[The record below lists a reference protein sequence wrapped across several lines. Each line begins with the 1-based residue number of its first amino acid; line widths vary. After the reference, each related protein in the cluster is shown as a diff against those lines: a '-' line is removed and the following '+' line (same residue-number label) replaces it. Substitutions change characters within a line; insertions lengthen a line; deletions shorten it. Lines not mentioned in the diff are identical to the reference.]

1 MKKITITLIM
11 FFASIAL
18 TFGQN
23 QEATTNDG
31 KKVILKNDGTWEY
44 TVKEEKVE
52 KTTSDVDLSDCKYWK
67 NEVDEFTGDVKKYTK
82 SQKIGKSKYSFLNME
97 LRRFNDSYLIY
108 ARYTGDL
115 GCVSSDSYIM
125 IKLKNGETIK
135 LINFGDIDCGDNA
148 PMYFYLS
155 KENFKKLLQSPV
167 DKIRVRGTKYYSDID
182 MLKPNFFIDYLKCI
196 KIKGANNIY
205 KK

>member
-1 MKKITITLIM
+1 MLL
-11 FFASIAL
+11 ASIAL
-18 TFGQN
+18 IYGQN

-44 TVKEEKVE
+44 AAKEVKAEIIK
-52 KTTSDVDLSDCKYWK
+52 SDVDLSDCKYWK

-82 SQKIGKSKYSFLNME
+82 SQRIGKSKYYYLNME
-97 LRRFNDSYLIY
+97 LRRFDDSYLIF

-125 IKLKNGETIK
+125 VKLENGETIK

-148 PMYFYLS
+148 PMYFDLS
-155 KENFKKLLQSPV
+155 KENFNKLINSPV
-167 DKIRVRGTKYYSDID
+167 DKIRVSGTEYYADID
-182 MLKPNFFIDYLKCI
+182 MLKPKFFIDYLKCI
-196 KIKGANNIY
+196 EIK
-205 KK
+205 